1 MNYQVNTQR
10 RTNVSPLFR
19 RRISGQ
25 GLTEYIIIVALIAIA
40 AIGAV
45 SFFGSSVKAS
55 FLAMGSELVGGEDV
69 DTVATTQANYDKAK
83 SDAEAQIR
91 LDTYRN

>member
-1 MNYQVNTQR
+1 MKYYLNTKR
-10 RTNVSPLFR
+10 RADAGPVIR
-19 RRISGQ
+19 KRIYAQ

-55 FLAMGSELVGGEDV
+55 FLALGSELVGGEKV
-69 DTVATTQANYDKAK
+69 DTVATTQTNFDKAK
-83 SDAEAQIR
+83 ADAEAQIT
-91 LDTYRN
+91 LDNYRN

>member
-1 MNYQVNTQR
+1 MSTDKSRIR
-10 RTNVSPLFR
+10 RCRNK
-19 RRISGQ
+19 GQ

-55 FLAMGSELVGGEDV
+55 FLALGSELVGAENV
-69 DTVATTQANYDKAK
+69 DTVATTKTNFDKAK
-83 SDAEAQIR
+83 ADAEAQIT
-91 LDTYRN
+91 LDNYRN